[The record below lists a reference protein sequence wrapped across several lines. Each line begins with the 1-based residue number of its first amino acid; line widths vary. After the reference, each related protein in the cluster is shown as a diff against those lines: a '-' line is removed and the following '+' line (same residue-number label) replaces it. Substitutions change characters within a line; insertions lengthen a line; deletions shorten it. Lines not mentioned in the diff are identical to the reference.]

1 MMANKK
7 VRLHDKGLENVLHP
21 ETEAEIVLFG
31 EGSNVETEI
40 EGIKTTLAGLDSTY
54 AKISTKGQANG
65 IASLDSTGKVPSAQL
80 PSYVDDVIE
89 GTYVNATTFND
100 AEGEAVTPE
109 SGKIYVDTTTNK
121 EYRWGGTQYVEISSS
136 LALGETSSTAF
147 PGDRGKALETEIETK
162 QDTLVSGTNI
172 KSVGTQ
178 SLLGSGAL
186 SLATLANDMGVATT
200 EGLASLTER
209 VDAAEGDIDAIQ
221 AKEAGWDAKYAKPEG
236 GIPKTDLASAVQ
248 TSLGKADT
256 ALQEAD
262 IEGYATEGYVGTQIA
277 TRQPLDADLTAI
289 AGLTGTAGILK
300 KTGADQWA
308 LDATAYAT
316 DAELTELEGTVAD
329 KADASALSA
338 LQTTVD
344 GKADASDLTAL
355 EGEVDTLSGTVS
367 GHTSQIGTINTTL
380 GTKADETDLTAL
392 ESTVNGLNYI
402 TFEEIA

>member
-178 SLLGSGAL
+178 SILGAGAL
-186 SLATLANDMGVATT
+186 NLGTLANDMGVATT

-236 GIPKTDLASAVQ
+236 GIPGTDLAAAVQ
-248 TSLGKADT
+248 ASLGKADT

-289 AGLTGTAGILK
+289 AGLTGTSGILK
-300 KTGADQWA
+300 KTGTDQWA
-308 LDATAYAT
+308 LDTTAYAT
-316 DAELTELEGTVAD
+316 DAELTELEGTVAG

>member
-1 MMANKK
+1 MANKK

-31 EGSNVETEI
+31 EGSNVEAEI

-80 PSYVDDVIE
+80 PSYVDDVVE

-109 SGKIYVDTTTNK
+109 TGKIYVDTTTNR

-147 PGDRGKALETEIETK
+147 PGDRGKALETEIGTK

-178 SLLGSGAL
+178 SILGSGAL
-186 SLATLANDMGVATT
+186 NLATLANDMGVATT
-200 EGLASLTER
+200 EGLQSLTDR
-209 VDAAEGDIDAIQ
+209 VTQAEGDIDAIQ

-262 IEGYATEGYVGTQIA
+262 IEGYATEAYVGEQVA
-277 TRQPLDADLTAI
+277 TCQPKDADLTAI
-289 AGLTGTAGILK
+289 AGLTGTSGILK
-300 KTGADQWA
+300 KTAADQWA

-316 DAELTELEGTVAD
+316 DAELTALEGTVA
-329 KADASALSA
+329 
-338 LQTTVD
+338 
-344 GKADASDLTAL
+344 GKADAGDLTAL
-355 EGEVDTLSGTVS
+355 EGEVDTLTSTVS
-367 GHTSQIGTINTTL
+367 GHTSQIGTINATL
-380 GTKADETDLTAL
+380 GTKADESDLTAL

-402 TFEEIA
+402 TYEEIA